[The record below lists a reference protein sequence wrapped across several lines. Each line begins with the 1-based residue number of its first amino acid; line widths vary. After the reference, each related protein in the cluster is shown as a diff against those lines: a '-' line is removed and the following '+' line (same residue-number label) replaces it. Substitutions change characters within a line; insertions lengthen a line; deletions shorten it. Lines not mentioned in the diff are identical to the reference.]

1 MTNTQSHAK
10 KELNILA
17 KVMPD
22 NLVTEFEPEILALC
36 EKFGQSGQSGGS
48 APYTAAAISQAVKKL
63 CLQETIAPLTG
74 EDNEWA
80 FGHMDKT
87 YYQNIRE
94 GAVFKDGKDGKAYYL
109 DAIIWKGDTVG
120 ESGETDWD
128 QFTGTVEGIKSRQF
142 IKAFPFTPKRFYI
155 NVTRVPFDKEKH
167 NSKDATT
174 CGDGDYVYLIKD
186 KTQLEKVWKY
196 YDKYQD

>member
-1 MTNTQSHAK
+1 MS
-10 KELNILA
+10 ILA

-36 EKFGQSGQSGGS
+36 EKFGLSGQSGGS
-48 APYTAAAISQAVKKL
+48 APYTAAAVSQAVKKL

-74 EDNEWA
+74 EDDEWA
-80 FGHMDKT
+80 FGHMNET

-94 GAVFKDGKDGKAYYL
+94 GAVFKDGKDGRAYYL

-120 ESGETDWD
+120 ESGNDWD
-128 QFTGTVEGIKSRQF
+128 TFTGSVEGVRSRQYIKS
-142 IKAFPFTPKRFYI
+142 FPFTPKRFYI
-155 NVTRVPFDKEKH
+155 DCTRVPFDKTKH
-167 NSKDATT
+167 NEKDATT

-186 KTQLEKVWKY
+186 NRQLEKVWKY
-196 YDKYQD
+196 YDQFHN